1 MAAIQLKSS
10 DQNGMQIVMSKSF
23 TFEDDKNK
31 MTEHVLNPEK
41 WIDSYADYLFNY
53 TIGRVNDVEVAKDLV
68 QETFL
73 AGLKSAKNYKGDA
86 AERTWLIAILKR
98 KVIDH
103 YRKTNSK
110 KGRAEVRMD
119 YSARIDAQGD
129 WLEEQVADPFST
141 FENNAI
147 ETQEL
152 GRAIHSC
159 IAKLPKKQ
167 ALVFTMKTI
176 QDMDTETICNELD
189 INPSNLWVMIH
200 RARTALMGCL
210 NQNWFQT

>member
-1 MAAIQLKSS
+1 MAAIRLKDTSEN
-10 DQNGMQIVMSKSF
+10 QMKVIVPNSF
-23 TFEDDKNK
+23 IFEDDKNK

-53 TIGRVNDVEVAKDLV
+53 TIGRVNDVEIAKDLV

-98 KVIDH
+98 KIIDH

-119 YSARIDAQGD
+119 YSAHTDAQGD
-129 WLEEQVADPFST
+129 WLEEKVADPFSS
-141 FENNAI
+141 FDNDAI
-147 ETQEL
+147 ENQEL
-152 GRAIHSC
+152 GQAIHSC

-167 ALVFTMKTI
+167 ALVFTMKTL

-210 NQNWFQT
+210 NQNWF